1 MEAAVKARVLFPL
14 PGAAKLVG
22 ERVAV
27 TPEGKPETDN
37 DTAALKPP
45 TAAEVIWAVA
55 PAPGASVRLAGDA
68 LSENLGVE
76 TGPCQ

>member
-1 MEAAVKARVLFPL
+1 M

-27 TPEGKPETDN
+27 TPAGKPESDN
-37 DTAALKPP
+37 DTAALKLP
-45 TAAEVIWAVA
+45 TAADVIWAV
-55 PAPGASVRLAGDA
+55 PLELGASVTLAGDA

-76 TGPCQ
+76 TGACQ